1 MNKKNKTW
9 EKKILEKVKEYII
22 KNIKWIILF
31 ICLIGFLALAEDVF
45 NKEIMK
51 GDIIGYN
58 LVSTFLISD
67 FATPI
72 AKFITN
78 FGGAIFLIVLTIT
91 LIILIK
97 NKKIGLSIFTNLAVI
112 TILNQILKRILQ
124 RPRPTEYRIVE
135 ETGYSFPSGHSMVSM
150 AFYGY
155 LIYLIYKY
163 VKNKYLKWTLIT
175 LLSFLIVSIGI
186 SRIYLGVHY
195 TSDVIG
201 GFLISIS
208 YLIIYIT
215 ATNKFLLNKN

>member
-1 MNKKNKTW
+1 M
-9 EKKILEKVKEYII
+9 LEKVKEYII

-163 VKNKYLKWTLIT
+163 VKNKYLKWMLIT